1 MSDVPLSPNFANSS
15 FAEKCFYLFVDRP
28 NSFFLSFFLLFISPL
43 SSSVRV
49 ARRHTQIEN
58 NSNFMRALWCQNR
71 KENDSKQEYIILIC
85 FMINKAF
92 PSLVPLH
99 WYELSLLC
107 TDSQNIKDRKKWK
120 EFWKW
125 RKTLE
130 SLVPAVK
137 SGNGTNSFV
146 IRVGSL
152 VGLILFCP
160 PSS

>member
-99 WYELSLLC
+99 WYELSLFR
-107 TDSQNIKDRKKWK
+107 TDSQKHQR
-120 EFWKW
+120 
-125 RKTLE
+125 
-130 SLVPAVK
+130 
-137 SGNGTNSFV
+137 
-146 IRVGSL
+146 
-152 VGLILFCP
+152 
-160 PSS
+160 

>member
-49 ARRHTQIEN
+49 ARRHTRIEN
-58 NSNFMRALWCQNR
+58 NSNVMRALWCQNR

-99 WYELSLLC
+99 WYRLSLLVRIAR
-107 TDSQNIKDRKKWK
+107 NIKDRK

-137 SGNGTNSFV
+137 SANGTNSFV